1 MKVNVSFKNME
12 SSPSLREYAVDKL
25 ENIVGKYVRGKV
37 DGSVVLSV
45 EKHRHIANFTLGIK
59 DLTVKGKDESQD
71 MYSSIDLALE
81 KIEKQLRR
89 HKDRIRDHQ
98 PTNGQ
103 ARQFSMG
110 VISPLGGSPS
120 LEAEDDID
128 EEFVE
133 DYERYPAPEEEEEG
147 VEAEEVVETESG
159 EHIRVLR
166 NDAYEAKPMSVRD
179 AVLQLELLDEREF
192 FVFTN
197 TENDALTIVY
207 WRNDGNV
214 GLIEA

>member
-1 MKVNVSFKNME
+1 MNVNVSFKNME

-45 EKHRHIANFTLGIK
+45 ESHRHIANFTLGIK
-59 DLTVKGKDESQD
+59 NLTVKGKDESQD

-89 HKDRIRDHQ
+89 HKDRIREHQ

-120 LEAEDDID
+120 LEAEGDFD
-128 EEFVE
+128 EEFAE
-133 DYERYPAPEEEEEG
+133 DFDRYPAPEEDEG
-147 VEAEEVVETESG
+147 EEAEEVVETESG
-159 EHIRVLR
+159 EEVRVMR
-166 NDAYEAKPMSVRD
+166 NEEYEAAPMSIRD

-192 FVFTN
+192 VVFTN
-197 TENDALTIVY
+197 TETEALSIVY